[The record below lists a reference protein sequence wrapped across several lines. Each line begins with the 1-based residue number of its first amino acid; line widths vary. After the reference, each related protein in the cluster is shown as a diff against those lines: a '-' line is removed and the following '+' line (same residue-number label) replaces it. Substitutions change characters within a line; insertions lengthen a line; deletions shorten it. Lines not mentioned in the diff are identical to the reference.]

1 MPKNKLR
8 LIPEPEY
15 TRRKKAGKCVVAFCT
30 NSSGNKG
37 KFRFCYKHFRE
48 NQKYENPLR
57 YWFDVLRQN
66 ARYRKKEFNLTIDEF
81 RIFCEK
87 TDYLQLK
94 GRGGGNITI
103 DRKDNRKGY
112 SFDNIQVLTL
122 SQNSRKRWIDMK
134 LQFGYYPTNEELIEL
149 YGGELPDYSEPINPS
164 ENFEDEEFP
173 F

>member
-1 MPKNKLR
+1 M
-8 LIPEPEY
+8 
-15 TRRKKAGKCVVAFCT
+15 
-30 NSSGNKG
+30 
-37 KFRFCYKHFRE
+37 
-48 NQKYENPLR
+48 
-57 YWFDVLRQN
+57 RQN
-66 ARYRKKEFNLTIDEF
+66 ARYRKKGFNLTIDEF